1 VTKLL
6 RKNATEYLVSTS
18 QDYNGARG
26 QLTEDEDANE
36 KPDEKQNPVQSLQ
49 GLTNILHAFG
59 NRLALLSDFNNL
71 ANHLIK
77 RDIAV
82 QITIDGVESFLGLL
96 LISRSKDLLEVIIVQ
111 SLTSFDDE
119 RHPDTTTKGLRGT
132 KLLQSLY
139 DNGVR
144 RVGVEDLLASDLAG
158 DVAKDRCDLVSNS
171 ANISN

>member
-1 VTKLL
+1 MQDPRNSCVVAAKMNERESRAVPAVATTVTKLL

-96 LISRSKDLLEVIIVQ
+96 
-111 SLTSFDDE
+111 
-119 RHPDTTTKGLRGT
+119 
-132 KLLQSLY
+132 
-139 DNGVR
+139 
-144 RVGVEDLLASDLAG
+144 
-158 DVAKDRCDLVSNS
+158 
-171 ANISN
+171 